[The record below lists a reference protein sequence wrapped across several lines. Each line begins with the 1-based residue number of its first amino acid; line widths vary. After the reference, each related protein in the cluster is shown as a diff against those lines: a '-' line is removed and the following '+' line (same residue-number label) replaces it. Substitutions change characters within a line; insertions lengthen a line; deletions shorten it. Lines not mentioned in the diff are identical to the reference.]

1 MVNSAAF
8 ECLDLQKIS
17 PCFKGT
23 RVDVLDQLDR
33 WIGVAD
39 TSDTTP
45 VFWINGQAGTGKT
58 TLAYTFAVE
67 CKRREIPVT
76 SFFCSRE
83 FAERSNPNL
92 IFTSIAHQLGRAF
105 PSFGDQLAEVLR
117 LNPHLASA
125 SIPFQLE
132 ELIIKPLRSTRDEF
146 RLCLIVIDALDE
158 CKDEST
164 TSIILSSLSRYVSE
178 ISPLKILVTSR
189 PEQSITSV
197 FSSSSG
203 DLNAAS
209 QRLVLHEL
217 ELGVVQQDIKLYL
230 LSGLQDIAE
239 RYSLDKIWPSEEDIQ
254 ALATLSFGLFI
265 FAATSIKFVEDRNDS
280 DPRGQLIR
288 LLSGKELSAHAQSSP
303 HYYLDKLYMQVL
315 THAFPDISIQ
325 LSGRLK
331 TILGSIVFLQEPLS
345 LVSLENLLGL
355 APSAVKQTL
364 VHLCSIMILPDN
376 ETQPIRLHH
385 PSFVD
390 FLTDP
395 NRCHD
400 RRFTVDSKKQHTL
413 LAIICLKAMQSL
425 KQDICGI
432 NNPFILNAEVDD
444 LSSHIT
450 ANIFPHIQYACRYWI
465 FHLTHGQV
473 SDTLI
478 GLLEEFCTKYLLYW
492 IEVCSLLGEL
502 RNTLVGLHAAKKF
515 LLVCTL
521 GFLYMSN
528 A

>member
-33 WIGVAD
+33 WIGDAD
-39 TSDTTP
+39 TGDNAP

-58 TLAYTFAVE
+58 TLAYTFAVH
-67 CKRREIPVT
+67 CKSREIPVT
-76 SFFCSRE
+76 SFFCSRD

-92 IFTSIAHQLGRAF
+92 IFTSIALQLGQAF
-105 PSFGDQLAEVLR
+105 PSFRDQLTEVLW

-132 ELIIKPLRSTRDEF
+132 ELIIKPLRSSRDSF
-146 RLCLIVIDALDE
+146 CLCLIVIDALDE

-164 TSIILSSLSRYVSE
+164 TSIILSSLSLYVSE

-197 FSSSSG
+197 FTAHLG
-203 DLNAAS
+203 NLNVAS
-209 QRLVLHEL
+209 QHLVLHEL

-230 LSGLQDIAE
+230 SSGLRDIAE
-239 RYSLDKIWPSEEDIQ
+239 RYCVNSLWPSEEDIQ
-254 ALATLSFGLFI
+254 ALANLSFGLFI
-265 FAATSIKFVEDRNDS
+265 FAATSIKFVEDQNDS
-280 DPRGQLIR
+280 DPPSQLRR
-288 LLSGKELSAHAQSSP
+288 LLSGKDLNASVQSSP
-303 HYYLDKLYMQVL
+303 HYHLDKLYMQVL
-315 THAFPDISIQ
+315 EHAFPHISTQ

-331 TILGSIVFLQEPLS
+331 TILGSIAFLQEPLS
-345 LVSLENLLGL
+345 LVSLSILLGL
-355 APSAVKQTL
+355 APSAVRQTL
-364 VHLCSIMILPDN
+364 VHLCSILHLPDSN
-376 ETQPIRLHH
+376 TQPIQLHH

-390 FLTDP
+390 FLTNP
-395 NRCHD
+395 KRCHNMT
-400 RRFTVDSKKQHTL
+400 FKVNSEKQHTL
-413 LAIICLKAMQSL
+413 LAIMCLQAMQLL

-432 NNPFILNAEVDD
+432 NDPSVLNCEIDG
-444 LSSHIT
+444 LSSRIT
-450 ANIFPHIQYACRYWI
+450 ANILPHIQYACRHWI
-465 FHLTHGQV
+465 FHLTHGLV

-478 GLLEEFCTKYLLYW
+478 DLLEVFCTKYLLYW

-502 RNTLVGLHAAKKF
+502 RNTLVGLHVAKEF

-521 GFLYMSN
+521 GF
-528 A
+528 